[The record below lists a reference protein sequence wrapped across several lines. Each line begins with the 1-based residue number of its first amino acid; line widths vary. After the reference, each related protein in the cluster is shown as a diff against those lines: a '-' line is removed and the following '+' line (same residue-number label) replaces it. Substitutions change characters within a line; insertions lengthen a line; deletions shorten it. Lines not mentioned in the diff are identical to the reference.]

1 MYGLDDLI
9 LKLRSGLV
17 QCRNGCS
24 TWYHLRWK
32 SIFKLIA
39 MRESLDRGNLSCG
52 WSGPVI
58 ASPRWMLGYYEDY
71 WVSGECIISVIVL
84 VSVWSECLSWV
95 QRGFEIETETEI
107 SR

>member
-1 MYGLDDLI
+1 MQKWMFNLVSFKMETNSKSGQKKKREIRMY
-9 LKLRSGLV
+9 
-17 QCRNGCS
+17 
-24 TWYHLRWK
+24 
-32 SIFKLIA
+32 SIFMLIA

-84 VSVWSECLSWV
+84 VSV
-95 QRGFEIETETEI
+95 
-107 SR
+107 